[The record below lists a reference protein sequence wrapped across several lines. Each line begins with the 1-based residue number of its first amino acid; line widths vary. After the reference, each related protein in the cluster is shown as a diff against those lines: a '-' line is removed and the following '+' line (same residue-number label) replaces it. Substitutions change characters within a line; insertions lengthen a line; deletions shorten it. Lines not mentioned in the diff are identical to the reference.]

1 MPALDGLKNIPYL
14 WVSYKTFDMKSFL
27 KILLATILG
36 CIISFVVVFFVGLG
50 VGFAIIGGIASSADQ
65 PVVVK
70 SNSILHLTLNETIA
84 DRSSKNPFEGISF
97 PELRP
102 VKKQGLNELLAS
114 IKNAKEDENIRG
126 IFLDL
131 TVIPAG
137 SASLDEIRNALLDF
151 KTSGKFIVSYAD
163 AYLQSTYY
171 LASVSDSIF
180 MNPAGSM
187 AFIGLK
193 AEVLFYKNMLDKLGV
208 KPEIIRHG
216 KFKSAVEPFMLDR
229 MSDENK
235 EQLSG
240 FIGSVWNH
248 LLDGISETRNI
259 PVEKLNEAADL
270 LQVNLASDAVN
281 LGFIDGLLYR
291 DQMQSMLDSLSGLN
305 GKGKTPFISLQDY
318 SRVPSKKAEKGL
330 SKNKIAVV
338 YATGDVIM
346 GDGAE
351 GDVGSERI
359 SKAIREARKD
369 STIKAIVLRIN
380 SPGGSALASEV
391 IWREVK
397 LAAEAKPLI
406 ASMGNVAASGGY
418 YIACPADTIVAG
430 PNTITGSIGVFG
442 LLLNAQDLVGKKIG
456 ITRDAAITNK
466 HSDLASPLRPMT
478 PDERNF
484 IQLGVEDIY
493 KTFVQHVAEGRGMR
507 PEQVDSIGQGR
518 IWSGTDAVRIGLVD
532 VLGGL
537 DKAVEIAASSAG
549 LADYRIISLPKLEDP
564 WQQLMKDFSGSV
576 EDKILTE
583 YFGSEATQLKTLRS
597 LFSREGIQAR
607 MPFTVTVY

>member
-1 MPALDGLKNIPYL
+1 
-14 WVSYKTFDMKSFL
+14 MKSFL
-27 KILLATILG
+27 KMLLATILG
-36 CIISFVVVFFVGLG
+36 CIITFVMIFFVGL
-50 VGFAIIGGIASSADQ
+50 AIIAVIASSTDQ
-65 PVVVK
+65 PVVIK

-102 VKKQGLNELLAS
+102 VKKQGLNEILSS
-114 IKNAKEDENIRG
+114 IKKAKEDENIRG

-137 SASLDEIRNALLDF
+137 SASIDEIRNALIDF
-151 KTSGKFIVSYAD
+151 KHSGKFIVSYAD
-163 AYLQSTYY
+163 AYLQNTYY
-171 LASVSDSIF
+171 LASASDSIF

-187 AFIGLK
+187 AFVGLK
-193 AEVLFYKNMLDKLGV
+193 AEVLFYKNLLDKLGV

-216 KFKSAVEPFMLDR
+216 KFKSAVEPYMLDR

-240 FIGSVWNH
+240 FIGSVWGH
-248 LLDGISETRNI
+248 LLNGISDARNI

-270 LQVNLASDAVN
+270 LQVNLASDAVK

-291 DQMQSMLDSLSGLN
+291 DQMQNLLDSLSGLN
-305 GKGKTPFISLQDY
+305 GKGKTPFISLEDY
-318 SRVPSKKAEKGL
+318 TNVPAKKTGKSLA
-330 SKNKIAVV
+330 KNKIAIV
-338 YATGDVIM
+338 YATGEVIM

-397 LAAEAKPLI
+397 LAAETKPLI

-442 LLLNAQDLVGKKIG
+442 LLLNAQDLVSKKIG
-456 ITRDAAITNK
+456 ITRDAAVTNK
-466 HSDLASPLRPMT
+466 HSDIASPLRPMT

-484 IQLGVEDIY
+484 IQLSVEDIY

-549 LADYRIISLPKLEDP
+549 LTEYRIISLPRLEDP
-564 WQQLMKDFSGSV
+564 WQQLLKDFSGSMEEKV
-576 EDKILTE
+576 LSD
-583 YFGSEATQLKTLRS
+583 YFGSDATQLKSLRS
-597 LFSREGIQAR
+597 VFSMEGIQAR
-607 MPFTVTVY
+607 MPFTLTVY